1 MARKS
6 RSPAL
11 VSDCLYVAH
20 CSPDLAVAWLASRP
34 VTRSTVTGTIDT
46 PRDCHLPEYI
56 LLRRRDPF
64 INLGLARHGRSTT
77 VLGKLYESGCP
88 NMQAVLAGNGSLFE
102 GDKVSS
108 HNWQL
113 PFTRRR
119 AIEDEIVEHG
129 PLPVLRAL
137 MANPDLRSEFYK
149 DLFTRWKPTFDP
161 AGRTASTSS
170 PPQLPE
176 DRYRALVG
184 FLAENPRM
192 HTAREDSAER
202 YYYDGLSE
210 SEYDAAAAGAWQLA
224 AEVPVLFEW
233 AEALAL
239 LYRKLHKP
247 YDCLADVEGTIER
260 WHVRAQR
267 GPDPYR
273 EVRAALC
280 SKFVDPYPG
289 QLQHEDPACRDAF
302 FRTFDP
308 DARQFADLDWNGF
321 ATLEPNWGYHVFE
334 NPKVWASKRGRE
346 KFRDAL
352 WNATSRYS
360 DLSLVGFFNERL
372 DQEKL
377 KHPEWFA
384 EDEDASPPLAR
395 SEQIETLRSE
405 VRQLISSMQ
414 EQAKSK
420 LMIAGVF
427 VAGMIV
433 GLFF

>member
-1 MARKS
+1 MARKT

-20 CSPDLAVAWLASRP
+20 CSPDLAVEWLASRP

-46 PRDCHLPEYI
+46 PGDCHLPEYI

-64 INLGLARHGRSTT
+64 INLGLAKHGRSAT
-77 VLGKLYESGCP
+77 VLGRLYKNCCP

-102 GDKVSS
+102 GNVASS
-108 HNWQL
+108 GNWQL
-113 PFTRRR
+113 PSIKHR
-119 AIEDEIVEHG
+119 AIEDEIVERG

-149 DLFTRWKPTFDP
+149 DLFTYWKPTFDP
-161 AGRTASTSS
+161 TGGSTSTSS

-176 DRYRALVG
+176 DRYRTLVG

-192 HTAREDSAER
+192 QTSREDSAER
-202 YYYDGLSE
+202 YYYDAQSE
-210 SEYDAAAAGAWQLA
+210 SEYNAAAEGAWQLA
-224 AEVPVLFEW
+224 AEVPVTFEW
-233 AEALAL
+233 AETLAS
-239 LYRKLHKP
+239 LYRKLHKT

-260 WHVRAQR
+260 WNVRVQR

-289 QLQHEDPACRDAF
+289 QWQHEDPACRDAF
-302 FRTFDP
+302 FRSFDP
-308 DARQFADLDWNGF
+308 DARQFADLDWGDF
-321 ATLEPNWGYHVFE
+321 AALEPNWGYSVFD
-334 NPKVWASKRGRE
+334 NPKVWASRRGRE
-346 KFRDAL
+346 KFRNGLWDAT
-352 WNATSRYS
+352 ARYS
-360 DLSLVGFFNERL
+360 DLSLAGFFNERL

-384 EDEDASPPLAR
+384 EAADAPPPLAR
-395 SEQIETLRSE
+395 SEQIDTLRSE
-405 VRQLISSMQ
+405 VRQLVSSMQ
-414 EQAKSK
+414 EQGKSR
-420 LMIAGVF
+420 LVIAGVF